1 MYKRLFAGERYATIK
16 SVKYVNKALT
26 REVKRNSGALL
37 SVLGLM
43 FLIVGFD
50 VIAPWPFKILIDNVL
65 SNEVID
71 PAGILGFLHSLF
83 PSRDL
88 LGFFAVFVYFSSTF
102 GLALVE
108 YVKSVYTK
116 RVIKNLIAEF
126 SKEAFKN
133 LQTLAIGFYNKQKIG
148 DYIYRLGYD
157 VSALGELIEDG
168 VLPLIIS
175 FLYLAV
181 TITIMVLIDVNL
193 AILSIAFLPFLTYG
207 LYSFNK
213 RVAHATKRS
222 EFFNSLTFSF
232 IEETLTHLKIIQAF
246 SQEENKAKAFDSR
259 IDESLYS
266 DSIMYRLDFLLSL
279 LVALV
284 IALSYSVVM
293 LYGIHAVFAGT
304 LTTGLLIVFIFYLD
318 NLTTPILSIIY
329 SVTALREAWTKI
341 GRMEDFFSTKSHLD
355 YHKGKVSV
363 LTGTD
368 IKFENVTLLG
378 DDEKK
383 ILDSLSFTIEAGKS
397 TVIFGASG
405 SGKTSLTNLIM
416 RFIDKPSSGRIL
428 VGGTPIDEYDIE
440 VLRSFIGYVPQEITL
455 FDDTIRNNIVFGN
468 KHHTVERLERAAKKA
483 GVTDFVKR
491 LPGGYD
497 FPVGAAGG
505 LLSGG
510 QRQRIMLAR
519 ALMKEEAPILIFDET
534 FSALDV
540 KTRQEVLHTVSDFAK
555 NKTSIFISNVFDI
568 ITAAENIVVLSHG
581 KLLYSGPAHR
591 LPKEISLFK
600 MISESEPAVIED
612 SAL

>member
-1 MYKRLFAGERYATIK
+1 MK
-16 SVKYVNKALT
+16 SVKYVN
-26 REVKRNSGALL
+26 RELSREIKRNSGALL

-65 SNEVID
+65 STEVID

-102 GLALVE
+102 GLAIVE
-108 YVKSVYTK
+108 YMKSVYTK
-116 RVIKNLIAEF
+116 RVIKNLTADF

-175 FLYLAV
+175 SLYLVV
-181 TITIMVLIDVNL
+181 TITIMVLIDMKL

-213 RVAHATKRS
+213 RVAHATQRS
-222 EFFNSLTFSF
+222 EFYNSLTFSF

-246 SQEENKAKAFDSR
+246 SQEENKSKAFDR
-259 IDESLYS
+259 HIDESLYS
-266 DSIMYRLDFLLSL
+266 DSVMYRLDFLLSL
-279 LVALV
+279 LVAIV
-284 IALSYSVVM
+284 IALSYSIVM
-293 LYGIHAVFAGT
+293 LYGVHAVFAGT

-329 SVTALREAWTKI
+329 SVTSLRESWTKI
-341 GRMEDFFSTKSHLD
+341 SRMEDFFSTKSHLD
-355 YHKGKVSV
+355 YHKGKVME

-368 IKFENVTLLG
+368 ITFEHVTLFG
-378 DDEKK
+378 DEGKK
-383 ILDSLSFTIEAGKS
+383 MLDNLSFTIEAGKS

-416 RFIDKPSSGRIL
+416 RFIDKPSAGRIL
-428 VGGTPIDEYDIE
+428 IGGTPIEDYDIE
-440 VLRSFIGYVPQEITL
+440 MLRRFIGYVPQEITL

-468 KHHTVERLERAAKKA
+468 KMYSADRLERAAQKA
-483 GVTDFVKR
+483 GVTGFVKR

-497 FPVGAAGG
+497 FPVGASGG

-519 ALMKEEAPILIFDET
+519 ALMKEEAAILIFDET

-540 KTRQEVLHTVSDFAK
+540 KTRREVLHTVSKFSKD
-555 NKTSIFISNVFDI
+555 KTSIFISNVFDI
-568 ITAAENIVVLSHG
+568 ITAAENIIVLSHG
-581 KLLYSGPAHR
+581 KLLYSGPARR

-600 MISESEPAVIED
+600 MISEGEPAITEE
-612 SAL
+612 S